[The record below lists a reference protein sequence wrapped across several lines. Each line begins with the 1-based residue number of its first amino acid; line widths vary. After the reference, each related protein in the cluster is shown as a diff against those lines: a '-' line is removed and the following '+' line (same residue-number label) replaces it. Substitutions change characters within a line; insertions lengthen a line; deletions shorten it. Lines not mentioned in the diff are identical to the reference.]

1 MKFKLKK
8 VRICFMLSAVFSLKM
23 YYDDLLERTPTELSD
38 KLAHLAVLERLKAL
52 IIRLRNRL
60 EFHRAECISIT
71 FNTSEI
77 QLLYDAV
84 INYPGA
90 NFYESQQIIA
100 IIHQEITRH
109 I

>member
-8 VRICFMLSAVFSLKM
+8 VRIWCMLSAVYSLKM
-23 YYDDLLERTPTELSD
+23 YYDDLLGHTPTELSD
-38 KLAHLAVLERLKAL
+38 KLAHLATLERLKAL

-60 EFHRAECISIT
+60 EFHRTDWITIT

-84 INYPGA
+84 INYPST

-100 IIHQEITRH
+100 IIHQEAIRY